1 MSPNISPMLFNAPI
15 IPQCLLNIPPSPSII
30 TNVRFYLFFMIKILM
45 KANKEQFIYA
55 KNLIVFYIIWN
66 D

>member
-1 MSPNISPMLFNAPI
+1 MPLSSPNVFSISPHHQALSQMCVFI
-15 IPQCLLNIPPSPSII
+15 
-30 TNVRFYLFFMIKILM
+30 FFMIKILM